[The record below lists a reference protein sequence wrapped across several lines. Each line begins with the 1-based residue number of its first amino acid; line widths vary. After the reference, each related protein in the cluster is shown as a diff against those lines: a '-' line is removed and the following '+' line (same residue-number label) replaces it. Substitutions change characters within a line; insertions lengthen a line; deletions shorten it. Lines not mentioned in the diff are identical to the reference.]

1 MLKNRP
7 EMSLP
12 YQPRVKRNDKT
23 LPEPLE
29 DVAVIQQV
37 EEDQQYRSPPPPPPA
52 SAKSPVSQQ
61 GQSLTLSTASPATP
75 ATASSM
81 PQMDRLQTQGEE
93 SNAGVSGTVRQ
104 RAAQH
109 LHPHVSRLPS
119 HRDGVPDT
127 LTPLRAHYLKKT
139 LVNSQI
145 AHELNLITDPVLGAS
160 ALGLL
165 GDPFV
170 LPESAKKD
178 AMERVSEQ
186 ARVEGRIGD
195 DLPFTRFLFHQFVLP
210 FPFLA
215 SAPPT
220 FWSAKVQPFVSA
232 FLTTTGVSAHA
243 TMSKEDRLLME
254 SMMTPDER
262 KEQEE
267 RNKLWARMEKHSS
280 LMVGVGVKVVGGEE
294 VVRIG
299 QADLRRLEEQ
309 QELRRQ
315 RWMQH
320 RQREMEMGGGVM
332 FDVNVVGVRSVME
345 KGRVRSKSH
354 DVGGF

>member
-1 MLKNRP
+1 MP
-7 EMSLP
+7 T
-12 YQPRVKRNDKT
+12 D
-23 LPEPLE
+23 LPEHVPS
-29 DVAVIQQV
+29 IQAI
-37 EEDQQYRSPPPPPPA
+37 EADHYTSPPPPPMEA
-52 SAKSPVSQQ
+52 
-61 GQSLTLSTASPATP
+61 
-75 ATASSM
+75 
-81 PQMDRLQTQGEE
+81 
-93 SNAGVSGTVRQ
+93 Q
-104 RAAQH
+104 RSAQH
-109 LHPHVSRLPS
+109 LHPHVNRITQQ
-119 HRDGVPDT
+119 VPDT
-127 LTPLRAHYLKKT
+127 LTPLRAHYLKKS

-145 AHELNLITDPVLGAS
+145 AHELRLVTDPVLGAS

-165 GDPFV
+165 GEPFT
-170 LPESAKKD
+170 LPDSARKD
-178 AMERVSEQ
+178 ALERVSAQ
-186 ARVEGRIGD
+186 SRAEGRVGGE
-195 DLPFTRFLFHQFVLP
+195 LPFARFLFHQFVLP

-243 TMSKEDRLLME
+243 TMSPEDRELMN

-262 KEQEE
+262 REQEE
-267 RNKLWARMEKHSS
+267 RNKLWAKMEKHSA

-315 RWMQH
+315 KWQQH
-320 RQREMEMGGGVM
+320 RQKEVEMGGGIM

-354 DVGGF
+354 DVSGE